1 MHMQMVMIVILAM
14 IALSYHDGYA
24 FELVHGW
31 LEKQKPDKKER
42 KPWEDY
48 LMFKKGSASAPTA
61 DPAIGQAALKEA
73 KLGEDWLS
81 FAKDQYAVSNERQ
94 KVTDAL
100 SSQVAQQQLDSSK
113 QASQWATD
121 DRDRWTNTYKPVE
134 DAYINEASNYG
145 SQENQDKQASEAKAT
160 VLSNVSAQNQ
170 ANNRAMA
177 SMGVNPNSGRFQAT
191 NNSSAINTAL
201 SAANAENT
209 TRQNVRDKGL
219 AMKADVA
226 NMGKG
231 LASQAA
237 NNSSLGVS
245 AGSSSL
251 GSNLA
256 ANSSWNAGNQIMAQG
271 YQGAMSGY
279 GNQASILNNQYS
291 NQLSAWSAQQQA
303 ESAGSAG
310 LMSGLGSM
318 AGMGMIAY

>member
-1 MHMQMVMIVILAM
+1 MHMQFVMIAILAM
-14 IALSYHDGYA
+14 IALSYHDGYVL
-24 FELVHGW
+24 ELVEGW
-31 LEKQKPDKKER
+31 QEKQPKKKDR

-48 LMFKKGSASAPTA
+48 LMFKKGSSSAPAA

-73 KLGEDWLS
+73 QLGYDWLK
-81 FAKDQYAVSNERQ
+81 FAQDQFAVSNERQ
-94 KVTDAL
+94 KTTDAL
-100 SSQVAQQQLDSSK
+100 SNQVAQQQLASSQ
-113 QASQWATD
+113 QASQWATE
-121 DRDRWTNTYKPVE
+121 DRNRWTNTYKPVE

-237 NNSSLGVS
+237 SNSALGVS

-256 ANSSWNAGNQIMAQG
+256 SNSSWNTGNQIMAQG
-271 YQGAMSGY
+271 YHGAMSGY
-279 GNQASILNNQYS
+279 GNQANILNNQYS
-291 NQLSAWSAQQQA
+291 NQLSAWNAQQQA
-303 ESAGSAG
+303 YSSS
-310 LMSGLGSM
+310 MSGLGSM

>member
-1 MHMQMVMIVILAM
+1 MHMQFVMIAILAM
-14 IALSYHDGYA
+14 SALSYHDGYVL
-24 FELVHGW
+24 ELVQGW
-31 LEKQKPDKKER
+31 LDKQPKKKDR

-48 LMFKKGSASAPTA
+48 LMFKKGSASSPAP

-73 KLGEDWLS
+73 QLGYDWLK
-81 FAKDQYAVSNERQ
+81 FAQDQFAVSNERQ
-94 KVTDAL
+94 KATDAL
-100 SSQVAQQQLDSSK
+100 SNEVASQQLASSK
-113 QASQWATD
+113 QASQWATE
-121 DRDRWTNTYKPVE
+121 DRNRWTNTYKPVE
-134 DAYINEASNYG
+134 DAYIQEASNYG
-145 SQENQDKQASEAKAT
+145 SQENQDKLAAEAKAN
-160 VLSNVSAQNQ
+160 VLSNAYAQTQ
-170 ANNRAMA
+170 ANNRSMA
-177 SMGVNPNSGRFQAT
+177 SMGVNPNSGKFQAV
-191 NNSSAINTAL
+191 NKAAEINTAL
-201 SAANAENT
+201 SAAGAENAA
-209 TRQNVRDKGL
+209 RQGARDKGL
-219 AMKADVA
+219 ALKSDVA

-237 NNSSLGVS
+237 SNSSFGVS

-303 ESAGSAG
+303 NASSMGG
-310 LMSGLGSM
+310 MMSGVGSM

>member
-24 FELVHGW
+24 FELVNGW

-48 LMFKKGSASAPTA
+48 LMFKKGSVSAPTP

-73 KLGEDWLS
+73 QLGEDWLS

-100 SSQVAQQQLDSSK
+100 SNQVTQQQLDSSK

-134 DAYINEASNYG
+134 DAYIQEASNYG
-145 SQENQDKQASEAKAT
+145 SQENQDKLAAEAKAN
-160 VLSNVSAQNQ
+160 VLSNAYAQTQ
-170 ANNRAMA
+170 ANNRSMA
-177 SMGVNPNSGRFQAT
+177 SMGVNPNSGKFQVINKA
-191 NNSSAINTAL
+191 AEINTAL
-201 SAANAENT
+201 SAAGAENAA
-209 TRQNVRDKGL
+209 RQGARDKGL
-219 AMKADVA
+219 ALKSDVA

-237 NNSSLGVS
+237 SNSALGVS

-251 GSNLA
+251 GSNIA
-256 ANSSWNAGNQIMAQG
+256 ANSSWNTGNQIMGQG

-279 GNQASILNNQYS
+279 GNQANILNTQYR

-303 ESAGSAG
+303 NSANSAGMWG
-310 LMSGLGSM
+310 GLGSM
-318 AGMGMIAY
+318 AGMGMMAF

>member
-1 MHMQMVMIVILAM
+1 MHMQFVMIAILAM
-14 IALSYHDGYA
+14 SALSYHDGYA
-24 FELVHGW
+24 FELVTGW
-31 LEKQKPDKKER
+31 LDKQKPKKKER

-48 LMFKKGSASAPTA
+48 MMFKKGSSSAPA
-61 DPAIGQAALKEA
+61 PDPAIGQAALKQA
-73 KLGEDWLS
+73 QLGSDWLE
-81 FAKDQYAVSNERQ
+81 FAKDQFAVSNERQ
-94 KVTDAL
+94 KTTDAL
-100 SSQVAQQQLDSSK
+100 SNQVAQQQLASSQ
-113 QASQWATD
+113 QASQWATE
-121 DRDRWTNTYKPVE
+121 DRNRWTNTYKPVE

-226 NMGKG
+226 NVGKG

-237 NNSSLGVS
+237 SNSALGVS

-256 ANSSWNAGNQIMAQG
+256 SNSSWNTGNQIMAQG

-279 GNQASILNNQYS
+279 GNQANILNSQYG
-291 NQLSAWSAQQQA
+291 NQLSAWNAQQQA
-303 ESAGSAG
+303 NSSSMGG

-318 AGMGMIAY
+318 AGMGMMAF

>member
-48 LMFKKGSASAPTA
+48 LMFKKGSVSAPA
-61 DPAIGQAALKEA
+61 PDPAIGQAALKEA
-73 KLGEDWLS
+73 QLGEDWLS

-94 KVTDAL
+94 KTTDAL
-100 SSQVAQQQLDSSK
+100 SSEVVNQQLASSK
-113 QASQWATD
+113 QASRWATE

-226 NMGKG
+226 SVGKG

-237 NNSSLGVS
+237 SNSALGVS

-256 ANSSWNAGNQIMAQG
+256 SNLSWNTGNQIVAQG

-279 GNQASILNNQYS
+279 GNQANILNSQYG
-291 NQLSAWSAQQQA
+291 NQLSAWNAQQQA
-303 ESAGSAG
+303 NSYSMGG
-310 LMSGLGSM
+310 MMSGVGSM
-318 AGMGMIAY
+318 AGMGMMAY

>member
-1 MHMQMVMIVILAM
+1 MHMQFVMIAILAM
-14 IALSYHDGYA
+14 SALSYHDGYVL
-24 FELVHGW
+24 ELVQGW
-31 LEKQKPDKKER
+31 REKQPKKKER
-42 KPWEDY
+42 KPWEDC
-48 LMFKKGSASAPTA
+48 LMFKKGGSSAPA
-61 DPAIGQAALKEA
+61 PDPAIGQAALKQAE
-73 KLGEDWLS
+73 LGEDWLS

-94 KVTDAL
+94 KTTDAL
-100 SSQVAQQQLDSSK
+100 SSEVVNQQLASSK
-113 QASQWATD
+113 QASQWATE

-226 NMGKG
+226 NVGKG

-237 NNSSLGVS
+237 SNSALGVS

-256 ANSSWNAGNQIMAQG
+256 SNSSWNTGNQIMAQG

-279 GNQASILNNQYS
+279 GNQANILNSQYG
-291 NQLSAWSAQQQA
+291 NQLSAWNAQQQA
-303 ESAGSAG
+303 NSYSMGG
-310 LMSGLGSM
+310 MMSGVGSM
-318 AGMGMIAY
+318 AGMGMMAY

>member
-1 MHMQMVMIVILAM
+1 MHMQFVMIAILAM
-14 IALSYHDGYA
+14 IALSYHDGYVL
-24 FELVHGW
+24 ELVQGW
-31 LEKQKPDKKER
+31 REKQPKKKER
-42 KPWEDY
+42 KPWEDC
-48 LMFKKGSASAPTA
+48 LMFKKGGSSAPA
-61 DPAIGQAALKEA
+61 PDPAIGQAALKEA
-73 KLGEDWLS
+73 QLGEDWLN
-81 FAKDQYAVSNERQ
+81 FAKDQFAVSNERQ

-100 SSQVAQQQLDSSK
+100 SNEVASQQLASSK
-113 QASQWATD
+113 QASQWATE
-121 DRDRWTNTYKPVE
+121 DRNRWTNTYKPVE
-134 DAYINEASNYG
+134 DAYIKEASNYG
-145 SQENQDKQASEAKAT
+145 SQENQDKLAAEAKAN
-160 VLSNVSAQNQ
+160 VLSNAYAQTQ

-226 NMGKG
+226 NIGKG

-237 NNSSLGVS
+237 SNSSLGVS

-271 YQGAMSGY
+271 YHGAMSGY
-279 GNQASILNNQYS
+279 GNQANILNSQYG
-291 NQLSAWSAQQQA
+291 NQLSAWNAQQQA
-303 ESAGSAG
+303 NASSTGG
-310 LMSGLGSM
+310 MMSGIGSR

>member
-48 LMFKKGSASAPTA
+48 LMFKKGSVSAPA
-61 DPAIGQAALKEA
+61 PDPAIGQAALKEA
-73 KLGEDWLS
+73 QLGEDWLS

-94 KVTDAL
+94 KTTDAL
-100 SSQVAQQQLDSSK
+100 SSEVVNQQLASSK
-113 QASQWATD
+113 QASRWATE

-226 NMGKG
+226 NVGKG

-237 NNSSLGVS
+237 SNSALGVS

-256 ANSSWNAGNQIMAQG
+256 SNLSWNTGNQIVAQG

-279 GNQASILNNQYS
+279 GNQANILNSQYG
-291 NQLSAWSAQQQA
+291 NQLSAWNAQQQA
-303 ESAGSAG
+303 NSYSMGG
-310 LMSGLGSM
+310 MMSGVGSM
-318 AGMGMIAY
+318 AGMGMMAY

>member
-48 LMFKKGSASAPTA
+48 LMFKKGSVSAPA
-61 DPAIGQAALKEA
+61 PDPAIGQAALKEA
-73 KLGEDWLS
+73 QLGEDWLS

-94 KVTDAL
+94 KTTDAL
-100 SSQVAQQQLDSSK
+100 SSEVVNQQLASSK
-113 QASQWATD
+113 QASRWATE

-226 NMGKG
+226 NVGKG

-237 NNSSLGVS
+237 SNSALGVS

-256 ANSSWNAGNQIMAQG
+256 SNLSWNTGNQIMAQG

-279 GNQASILNNQYS
+279 GNQANILNSQYG
-291 NQLSAWSAQQQA
+291 NQLSAWNAQQQA
-303 ESAGSAG
+303 NSYSMGG
-310 LMSGLGSM
+310 MMSGVGSM
-318 AGMGMIAY
+318 AGMGMMAY

>member
-24 FELVHGW
+24 FELVNGW

-48 LMFKKGSASAPTA
+48 LMFKKGSISAPA
-61 DPAIGQAALKEA
+61 PDPAIGQAALKQA
-73 KLGEDWLS
+73 QLGEDWLA

-100 SSQVAQQQLDSSK
+100 SNQVVQQQLDSSK

-134 DAYINEASNYG
+134 DAYIQEASNYG
-145 SQENQDKQASEAKAT
+145 SQENQDKLAAEAKAN
-160 VLSNVSAQNQ
+160 VLSNAYAQTQ
-170 ANNRAMA
+170 ANNRSMA
-177 SMGVNPNSGRFQAT
+177 SMGVNPNSGKFQAV
-191 NNSSAINTAL
+191 NKAAEINTAL
-201 SAANAENT
+201 SAAGAENAA
-209 TRQNVRDKGL
+209 RQGARDKGL
-219 AMKADVA
+219 ALKSDVA

-237 NNSSLGVS
+237 SNSSLGVS

-279 GNQASILNNQYS
+279 GNQANILNTQYG

-303 ESAGSAG
+303 NSANSAGMWG
-310 LMSGLGSM
+310 GMGSM
-318 AGMGMIAY
+318 AGMGMMAF